1 MTSLAGKTA
10 VITGATSGIGRA
22 TAVELARR
30 GARLLLIGRNE
41 TRAKE
46 TLEAIRAAA
55 PRCDAEVIRGDFA
68 AQAEVRRVGEELAKR
83 LDALD
88 LLINN
93 HGVTLIQR
101 ETTPD
106 GHEATFAINHL
117 GYFHLTGLLLPKL
130 LRTKG
135 ARIVSVASEAHRF
148 GALDLA
154 DLHSEKKYAAMRV
167 YGKSKSAN
175 IHFTRELARRYG
187 SADLTINC
195 VHPGGVSTNLGAG
208 QGGPLLRLLQKTV
221 MRFMKTPEEGA
232 QTSLYAATSAEAAGR
247 NGAYYA
253 DCKLKQ
259 PAAHCRD
266 DATAKQLW
274 EVSERLTGV
283 TYPSGAAG

>member
-22 TAVELARR
+22 TALDFAQR

-41 TRAKE
+41 ARARE
-46 TLEAIRAAA
+46 TADAIRAAA
-55 PRCDAEVIRGDFA
+55 PRADFEIVRGDFA
-68 AQAEVRRVGEELAKR
+68 TQAEVRRVGEELSKR
-83 LDALD
+83 EDRLD
-88 LLINN
+88 LLVNN
-93 HGVTLIQR
+93 HGVTLMRR

-106 GHEATFAINHL
+106 GYEATFAINHL

-130 LRTKG
+130 RATPG

-148 GALDLA
+148 GALDLG
-154 DLHSEKKYAAMRV
+154 DLHSQQKYAAMRV

-187 SADLTINC
+187 SPQLTINC
-195 VHPGGVSTNLGAG
+195 VHPGGVATNLGGG
-208 QGGPLLRLLQKTV
+208 QGPILSVVHKLV
-221 MRFMKTPEEGA
+221 MAFMKTPAEGA
-232 QTSLYAATSAEAAGR
+232 RTSIFAATAPEAVGK

-253 DCKLKQ
+253 DCREKQ

-266 DATAKQLW
+266 DATARALW
-274 EVSERLTGV
+274 EVSEQLTGLA
-283 TYPSGAAG
+283 YPPA

>member
-30 GARLLLIGRNE
+30 GARLLLVGRNE

-46 TLEAIRAAA
+46 TLDAIRAAA
-55 PRCDAEVIRGDFA
+55 PKCDAEVIRGDFA

-83 LDALD
+83 VDALD

-93 HGVTLIQR
+93 HGVTLMKR

-106 GHEATFAINHL
+106 GFEATFAINHL
-117 GYFHLTGLLLPKL
+117 GYFHLTGILLPKL
-130 LRTKG
+130 RATKG
-135 ARIVSVASEAHRF
+135 ARIVSVASEAHKF

-208 QGGPLLRLLQKTV
+208 QGGAA
-221 MRFMKTPEEGA
+221 MKALHKLIMLFIGTPEEGA
-232 QTSLYAATSAEAAGR
+232 ETSLYAATSPDAAGR
-247 NGAYYA
+247 SGAYYS
-253 DCKLKQ
+253 DCKLKE
-259 PAAHCRD
+259 PAPHCRD
-266 DATAKQLW
+266 DATAKRLW
-274 EVSERLTGV
+274 DVSERLTGF
-283 TYPSGAAG
+283 TYPA

>member
-30 GARLLLIGRNE
+30 GARLLLVGRNE

-46 TLEAIRAAA
+46 TLDAIRAAA
-55 PRCDAEVIRGDFA
+55 PKCDAEVIRGDFA

-83 LDALD
+83 VDALD

-93 HGVTLIQR
+93 HGVTLMKR

-106 GHEATFAINHL
+106 GFEATFAINHL
-117 GYFHLTGLLLPKL
+117 GYFHLTGILLPKL
-130 LRTKG
+130 RATKG
-135 ARIVSVASEAHRF
+135 ARIVSVASEAHKF

-208 QGGPLLRLLQKTV
+208 QGGAAMKALHKLIML
-221 MRFMKTPEEGA
+221 FMKTPEEGA
-232 QTSLYAATSAEAAGR
+232 ETSLYAATSPDAAGR
-247 NGAYYA
+247 SGAYYS
-253 DCKLKQ
+253 DCKLKE
-259 PAAHCRD
+259 PAPHCRD
-266 DATAKQLW
+266 DATAKRLW
-274 EVSERLTGV
+274 DVSERLTGF
-283 TYPSGAAG
+283 TYPA

>member
-1 MTSLAGKTA
+1 MTSLAGQTA

-22 TAVELARR
+22 TAVALAQR
-30 GARLLLIGRNE
+30 GARLLLVGRSE
-41 TRAKE
+41 ARAKE
-46 TLEAIRAAA
+46 TLDAIRAAA
-55 PRCDAEVIRGDFA
+55 PGADAEVIRGDFA
-68 AQAEVRRVGEELAKR
+68 TQAEVRRVGEELAKR
-83 LDALD
+83 VDRLE

-93 HGVTLIQR
+93 HGVTLMKR

-106 GHEATFAINHL
+106 GYEATLAINHL

-130 LRTKG
+130 RATPG

-148 GALDLA
+148 GALDLG

-187 SADLTINC
+187 SPQLTINC

-208 QGGPLLRLLQKTV
+208 QGPWLDRLHKVV
-221 MRFMKTPEEGA
+221 MLFMKTPEQGA
-232 QTSLYAATSAEAAGR
+232 QTSIHAATAAAAAGK

-253 DCKLKQ
+253 DCKPKE

-266 DATAKQLW
+266 EQTARALW
-274 EVSERLTGV
+274 AESEKLAGIV
-283 TYPSGAAG
+283 YPS

>member
-22 TAVELARR
+22 TAVALAQR
-30 GARLLLIGRNE
+30 GARLLLVGRNE
-41 TRAKE
+41 ARARE
-46 TLEAIRAAA
+46 TLDAIRAAA
-55 PRCDAEVIRGDFA
+55 PKADAEVIRGDFA
-68 AQAEVRRVGEELAKR
+68 TQAEVRRVGEELAKR
-83 LDALD
+83 VDRLE
-88 LLINN
+88 LLVNN
-93 HGVTLIQR
+93 HGVTLMKR

-106 GHEATFAINHL
+106 GYEATFAINHL

-130 LRTKG
+130 RATPG

-148 GALDLA
+148 GALDLQ
-154 DLHSEKKYAAMRV
+154 DLHSEAKYAAMRV

-187 SADLTINC
+187 SPQLTINC

-208 QGGPLLRLLQKTV
+208 QGPWLDLLHKVV
-221 MRFMKTPEEGA
+221 MLFMKTPEQGA
-232 QTSLYAATSAEAAGR
+232 QTSIFAATDAAAAGN

-253 DCKLKQ
+253 DCKPKQ

-266 DATAKQLW
+266 EGTARALW
-274 EVSERLTGV
+274 TESEKLTGLV
-283 TYPSGAAG
+283 YPS

>member
-22 TAVELARR
+22 TAVALAQR
-30 GARLLLIGRNE
+30 GARLLLVGRNE
-41 TRAKE
+41 ARARE
-46 TLEAIRAAA
+46 TLDAIRAAA
-55 PRCDAEVIRGDFA
+55 PKADAEVIRGDFA
-68 AQAEVRRVGEELAKR
+68 TQAEVRRVGEELAKR
-83 LDALD
+83 VDRLE

-93 HGVTLIQR
+93 HGVTLMKR

-106 GHEATFAINHL
+106 GYEATFAINHL

-130 LRTKG
+130 RTTPA

-148 GALDLA
+148 GALELD
-154 DLHSEKKYAAMRV
+154 DLHSERRYGAMRV

-175 IHFTRELARRYG
+175 IHFTRELARRFA
-187 SADLTINC
+187 SPELTINC
-195 VHPGGVSTNLGAG
+195 VHPGGVSTNLGSG
-208 QGGPLLRLLQKTV
+208 QGGPLLRAIQKLV
-221 MRFMKTPEEGA
+221 MSFMKTPEEGA

>member
-30 GARLLLIGRNE
+30 GARLLLVGRNE
-41 TRAKE
+41 ARAQE
-46 TLEAIRAAA
+46 TVEAIRAAA
-55 PRCDAEVIRGDFA
+55 PKADVEVIRGDFA

-83 LDALD
+83 VDRLD

-93 HGVTLIQR
+93 HGVTLTR
-101 ETTPD
+101 RTLTPD
-106 GHEATFAINHL
+106 GYEATFAINHL
-117 GYFHLTGLLLPKL
+117 GYFLLTGLLLPKL
-130 LRTKG
+130 RATPG

-148 GALDLA
+148 GALDLS
-154 DLHSEKKYAAMRV
+154 DLHSERKYATFNV

-187 SADLTINC
+187 SGALTVNC
-195 VHPGGVSTNLGAG
+195 VHPGGIATNLGRGNGA
-208 QGGPLLRLLQKTV
+208 LMDVVHRVV
-221 MRFMKTPEEGA
+221 MLFMKTPEQGA
-232 QTSLYAATSAEAAGR
+232 QTSLYAATAPEAAGR

-253 DCKLKQ
+253 DCKPKE

-266 DATAKQLW
+266 EATAKQLW
-274 EVSERLTGV
+274 AISEGLTGLR
-283 TYPSGAAG
+283 YPQ

>member
-22 TAVELARR
+22 TALDFARR

-41 TRAKE
+41 ARAQE
-46 TLEAIRAAA
+46 TADAIRAAA
-55 PRCDAEVIRGDFA
+55 PGVDFEIVRGDFA
-68 AQAEVRRVGEELAKR
+68 AQAEVRRVGEELLKR
-83 LDALD
+83 IDRLD
-88 LLINN
+88 LLVNN
-93 HGVTLIQR
+93 HGVTLAER
-101 ETTPD
+101 ELTPD
-106 GHEATFAINHL
+106 GYEATFAINHL

-175 IHFTRELARRYG
+175 IHFTRELARRFA
-187 SADLTINC
+187 SPELTINC
-195 VHPGGVSTNLGAG
+195 VHPGGVSTNLGSG
-208 QGGPLLRLLQKTV
+208 QGGPLLRAIQKLV
-221 MRFMKTPEEGA
+221 MSFMKTPEEGA
-232 QTSLYAATSAEAAGR
+232 QTSIYAATSAAALGKQ
-247 NGAYYA
+247 GAYYA
-253 DCKLKQ
+253 DCREKQ

-266 DATAKQLW
+266 DATARELW
-274 EVSERLTGV
+274 AASERLTGLH
-283 TYPSGAAG
+283 YPSP